1 MSIIIIAALFIGA
14 AVGLRVMTPLAV
26 ISWAA
31 RLNVISLAGGWAAF
45 LGYAYTPVIFTI
57 LAAGE
62 LINDKLPTTPSRKV
76 PAQFAA
82 RIVIGAFCGAVLGT
96 LGASLVAGLVA
107 GALGSVIG
115 TLGGAQARARLA
127 KVIGGKDLPIALL
140 EDLVALAVAIVV
152 MTVLR

>member
-1 MSIIIIAALFIGA
+1 
-14 AVGLRVMTPLAV
+14 
-26 ISWAA
+26 
-31 RLNVISLAGGWAAF
+31 
-45 LGYAYTPVIFTI
+45 
-57 LAAGE
+57 
-62 LINDKLPTTPSRKV
+62 
-76 PAQFAA
+76 
-82 RIVIGAFCGAVLGT
+82 VIGAFCGAVLGT